1 MMNRTAVNPWP
12 WSLQLGY
19 NQAELLDGAHR
30 QLVCA
35 GQTAVDGEGR
45 PQHPGDMGRQI
56 ALALDNLETLLGAAD
71 MGLADVTRLTL
82 YSTDVDAT
90 LANLGE
96 FGARFGAVGVAPPMT
111 VLGVTRLALAPLM
124 FEVEATAMV

>member
-1 MMNRTAVNPWP
+1 
-12 WSLQLGY
+12 
-19 NQAELLDGAHR
+19 
-30 QLVCA
+30 
-35 GQTAVDGEGR
+35 
-45 PQHPGDMGRQI
+45 MGRQI

-71 MGLADVTRLTL
+71 MGLSDVTRLTL

-90 LANLGE
+90 LANLGA
-96 FGARFGAVGVAPPMT
+96 FGARFGAAGVAPPMT